1 MFNILDQH
9 YNLSDQ
15 QPFGLFSEELH
26 ELNLFQEKLNMKLN
40 IENITVQFSINDI
53 IRYLLLLFFYFSD
66 QILNIPA
73 DKQKC
78 IL

>member
-1 MFNILDQH
+1 
-9 YNLSDQ
+9 
-15 QPFGLFSEELH
+15 
-26 ELNLFQEKLNMKLN
+26 MKHN
-40 IENITVQFSINDI
+40 IENITVQFSVNDI
-53 IRYLLLLFFYFSD
+53 IRYLLLLFFYFLD